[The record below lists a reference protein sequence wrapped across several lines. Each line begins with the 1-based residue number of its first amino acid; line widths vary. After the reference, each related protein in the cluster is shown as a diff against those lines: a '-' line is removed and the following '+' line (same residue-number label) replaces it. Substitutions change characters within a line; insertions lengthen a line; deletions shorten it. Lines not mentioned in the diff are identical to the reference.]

1 MAFNLLDNLDITQ
14 RVQEA
19 LVAVNARKKNKIVQL
34 SDINGLESGEHL
46 SIEPINLQW
55 LFGISHFKP
64 GTIIEILG
72 SDGIGKT
79 TFVMTLLGMFMRNEQ
94 TPCLYVNSEG
104 KNKRLDR
111 ERMASCLAKNKV
123 LAHKL
128 LSTISFQPGQALV
141 DTLSQIDDWV
151 NTMRSDKVGI
161 PIETPLIVAI
171 DTISKLVPP
180 SEAAKLGFKEAGDKV
195 KGLGESSNL
204 EFSKLMHE
212 WTRSRATFLDNNNV
226 FMIVVSHQNESV
238 DMSGGASFIPREY
251 KEATNRTKIGGKALN
266 QSSSIQVSISKG
278 KQEKNSTTG
287 VVESYIVKLMVLK
300 NSLGPDGR
308 TTTYRLR
315 KENLKDTDTEY
326 EPALNFY
333 PSIAEF
339 MFEHNIL
346 NTKEEKKR
354 YTCTALGLQ
363 SLTGNEFG
371 KAIQENPEILQK
383 LGTLLHIH
391 GYSVPVLDTT
401 EVSMIDNPTTEFSEE
416 DNSVTV
422 IYPNEDENKTE
433 VKSKRK
439 GRPKRIAN
447 TESATEVSDS

>member
-1 MAFNLLDNLDITQ
+1 MGFNLLDNLDITQ

-19 LVAVNARKKNKIVQL
+19 LVAANARKKNKVVQL
-34 SDINGLESGEHL
+34 SDINGLDAGDKL

-55 LFGISHFKP
+55 LFGISSFKP

-79 TFVMTLLGMFMRNEQ
+79 TFVMTLLGMFMRHEQ

-111 ERMASCLAKNKV
+111 DRMASCLAKDKV
-123 LAHKL
+123 LANKL

-141 DTLSQIDDWV
+141 DTLEQIDDWV
-151 NTMRSDKVGI
+151 NNMRSDKVGV

-212 WTRSRATFLDNNNV
+212 WTRSRATFLDKNNV
-226 FMIVVSHQNESV
+226 FMIIVSHQNESV
-238 DMSGGASFIPREY
+238 DMSGGASFIPKEY
-251 KEATNRTKIGGKALN
+251 KDATNRTKIGGKALN
-266 QSSSIQVSISKG
+266 QSSSIQVSVSKG

-315 KENLKDTDTEY
+315 KENLKHTDTEY

-339 MFEHNIL
+339 MYEHNIL
-346 NTKEEKKR
+346 NTKEDKKR
-354 YTCTALGLQ
+354 YTCAALGLQ

-371 KAIQENPEILQK
+371 KAIQDNPETLNK
-383 LGTLLHIH
+383 LGVLLNIQ
-391 GYSVPVLDTT
+391 GYSSPILNEETT
-401 EVSMIDNPTTEFSEE
+401 KLVEDLETEFTEEQNTSEIPE
-416 DNSVTV
+416 TESSDN
-422 IYPNEDENKTE
+422 EGE
-433 VKSKRK
+433 VKPKRK
-439 GRPKRIAN
+439 GRPKRNA
-447 TESATEVSDS
+447 